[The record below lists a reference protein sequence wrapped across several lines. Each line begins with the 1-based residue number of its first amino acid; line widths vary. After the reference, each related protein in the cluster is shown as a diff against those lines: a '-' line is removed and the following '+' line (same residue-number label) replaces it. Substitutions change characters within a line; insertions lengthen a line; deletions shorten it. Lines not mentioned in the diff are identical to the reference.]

1 MFFLSHLFCRRVAP
15 ASLYKRRR
23 PAVFRPGGAAFLT
36 NRLRLLA
43 AVLPLLVGH
52 AAGSLAGGLA
62 RGLALAAATV
72 GSALLQGSTIESF
85 DVSHGY
91 PSILLS

>member
-1 MFFLSHLFCRRVAP
+1 MIV
-15 ASLYKRRR
+15 
-23 PAVFRPGGAAFLT
+23 LT
-36 NRLRLLA
+36 LLI
-43 AVLPLLVGH
+43 GNS
-52 AAGSLAGGLA
+52 AGSLASGLA

-72 GSALLQGSTIESF
+72 SSALLQGSTIESF